1 VITFMAAADFRPG
14 PLTRLADH
22 PLARVV
28 AYYVVLTVGLV
39 LLYQWRP
46 DLPGV
51 FTTGRFDQLQGVE
64 GFTRSAAPTVSIG
77 VTAMV
82 KEALIAMVGAY
93 LLMLPVAW
101 VYVFTRAK
109 RGYQQSLVQT
119 LIILPIVV
127 AGVVILVK
135 NSVALAFS
143 LGGIVGAIAFRNRL
157 EDTKDAVHVFLAIG
171 VGLGA
176 GVQVMAVAAALSVF
190 YNLIN
195 VVLWWTDFGRVPASL
210 EGPVAQRRLAMLRNR
225 AGRSDAFVSQVD
237 TLLLKSMSPEQL
249 EVLAERARKRRVRLA
264 EQIGMAVTGELRR
277 PRFDGTV
284 RIVASGNPEALKPL
298 VEPVLTGQAKAW
310 WLEAATVADAGRATL
325 LYKVRFKKTIP
336 GPLLVEA
343 VRRAVAGK
351 VSSVELL

>member
-1 VITFMAAADFRPG
+1 MATTTPG
-14 PLTRLADH
+14 PGLLNRLADH

-28 AYYVVLTVGLV
+28 AYYLVLGAVVV
-39 LLYQWRP
+39 LLYLWRP

-51 FTTGRFDQLQGVE
+51 FTTGRFYEL
-64 GFTRSAAPTVSIG
+64 SASPDSITG
-77 VTAMV
+77 PLTAGGSSDPLAYA
-82 KEALIAMVGAY
+82 KEALIAMIGAY

-101 VYVFTRAK
+101 VYIFTRAK

-119 LIILPIVV
+119 IIILPIVV

-135 NSVALAFS
+135 SSLALAFG

-171 VGLGA
+171 VGLAA
-176 GVQVMAVAAALSVF
+176 GVQVMAVAATLSMF

-195 VVLWWTDFGRVPASL
+195 VILWWTDFGRVPAAL
-210 EGPVAQRRLAMLRNR
+210 EGPVAQRRLAQLRQRPDR
-225 AGRSDAFVSQVD
+225 ADAFVSQVD

-249 EVLAERARKRRVRLA
+249 EVLAERARKRRRRLA
-264 EQIGMAVTGELRR
+264 EQIGLAVTGEMRR

-284 RIVASGNPEALKPL
+284 RIVVSSPQDPVKQL
-298 VEPVLTGQAKAW
+298 VEEVLAGQAKAW
-310 WLEAATVADAGRATL
+310 WLEAATVADAGRSTL
-325 LYKVRFKKTIP
+325 LYKVRFKKAIP
-336 GPLLVEA
+336 GPLLLEA

-351 VSSVELL
+351 VSSVELI

>member
-1 VITFMAAADFRPG
+1 M
-14 PLTRLADH
+14 ADH

-28 AYYVVLTVGLV
+28 AYYILLAVGL
-39 LLYQWRP
+39 LLLHQWRP

-51 FTTGRFDQLQGVE
+51 FTTGRFDQLVSSE
-64 GFTRSAAPTVSIG
+64 GFSRGATPTPPIGPAALAT
-77 VTAMV
+77 
-82 KEALIAMVGAY
+82 EALTAMVGAY

-135 NSVALAFS
+135 NSIALAFS

-176 GVQVMAVAAALSVF
+176 GVQVMAVAAALSLF

-210 EGPVAQRRLAMLRNR
+210 AGPVARRRLAMLRNR
-225 AGRSDAFVSQVD
+225 PGPADAFVSQVD

-249 EVLAERARKRRVRLA
+249 EVLADRARKRRRRLA
-264 EQIGMAVTGELRR
+264 EQIGVAMTGELRR
-277 PRFDGTV
+277 PRFDGTM
-284 RIVASGNPEALKPL
+284 RIVATGDPESLKPL
-298 VEPVLTGQAKAW
+298 VEPVLTGQAKQW
-310 WLEAATVADAGRATL
+310 WLEASTVADAGRATL
-325 LYKVRFKKTIP
+325 LYKVRLKKTIP

-351 VSSVELL
+351 VSSVELV

>member
-1 VITFMAAADFRPG
+1 MTPAASANG
-14 PLTRLADH
+14 LLTRLADH

-28 AYYVVLTVGLV
+28 AYYIVLAVVVV

-51 FTTGRFDQLQGVE
+51 FTTGRFYEMARAPDGIAGPLTAG
-64 GFTRSAAPTVSIG
+64 GSANPLEYA
-77 VTAMV
+77 
-82 KEALIAMVGAY
+82 KEALIAMIGAY

-101 VYVFTRAK
+101 IYIFTRAK

-119 LIILPIVV
+119 IIILPIVV

-135 NSVALAFS
+135 SSLALAFG

-171 VGLGA
+171 VGLAA
-176 GVQVMAVAAALSVF
+176 GVQVMAVAATLSIF

-210 EGPVAQRRLAMLRNR
+210 EGPGAQRRLAHLKQRPQ
-225 AGRSDAFVSQVD
+225 RSDAFVSQVD

-249 EVLAERARKRRVRLA
+249 EVLAERARKRRLRLA
-264 EQIGMAVTGELRR
+264 EQIGMAVTGEMRR
-277 PRFDGTV
+277 PRFDGTI
-284 RIVASGNPEALKPL
+284 RIVVAGSQ
-298 VEPVLTGQAKAW
+298 EPVKQLAEEVLTSQAKAW
-310 WLEAATVADAGRATL
+310 WLEAATVADAGRSTL
-325 LYKVRFKKTIP
+325 LYKVRFKKAIP
-336 GPLLVEA
+336 GPLLLEA

-351 VSSVELL
+351 ASSVELV